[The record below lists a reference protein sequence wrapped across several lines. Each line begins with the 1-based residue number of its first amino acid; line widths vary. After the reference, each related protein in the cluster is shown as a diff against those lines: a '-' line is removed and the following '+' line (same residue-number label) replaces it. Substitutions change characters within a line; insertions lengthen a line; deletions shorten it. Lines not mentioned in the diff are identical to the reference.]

1 MKGEPKMLNRTVA
14 ATLAIFTL
22 TLPASAQQG
31 GTFTP
36 DTTPA
41 QGTNAGGPLG
51 TQAIERPKN
60 AMPND
65 VGKSGQD
72 CEKMSGTV
80 SGERPATAG
89 AANPQ
94 PQAKC
99 AQQ

>member
-1 MKGEPKMLNRTVA
+1 MPNRIVA
-14 ATLAIFTL
+14 AALAIL
-22 TLPASAQQG
+22 ALALPAFAQQG

-36 DTTPA
+36 DKTPT

-65 VGKSGQD
+65 VGKSGRD

>member
-1 MKGEPKMLNRTVA
+1 MPNRTVA
-14 ATLAIFTL
+14 AALAIL
-22 TLPASAQQG
+22 ALALPAFAQQG

-36 DTTPA
+36 DTTPT